1 MSKTIRLLVSVLVA
15 LSMLF
20 SFSAS
25 ALDAAA
31 NTANEIFF
39 FELVAGFFESLF
51 ARLYEFFKPGF
62 TYIDVED
69 YTNELFEIP
78 GLDDDFVPQGLC
90 FVESLNSFAVSGYS
104 STDGEGD
111 EALSRIYL
119 IEKDTKSVKKLLL
132 LSPDGTGFDYHAGGI
147 ACNGNDL
154 WIASGG
160 SEKKGGFAYHITT
173 DVLSNAQSGDKVQF
187 DGRFQT
193 EAKASYMYCDGEM
206 LWIGEFYNKDNPVNP
221 DHSYGKNKAICC
233 GYKLPV
239 IVDYTAETKL
249 APDVLLSIPDQVQG
263 MSVTDNGEVVFSTS
277 YGRRNN
283 SVMHIYSDYKSWKTD
298 TASVFGTKDIP
309 LYIAEMDSLITK
321 ITMPTLM
328 EAFDYYNGKLYLI
341 FESGAKIY
349 SDARRVIKTVWETD
363 INAVIDAVNNK

>member
-1 MSKTIRLLVSVLVA
+1 MSKTVRSLISILVA

-25 ALDAAA
+25 ALDTTA
-31 NTANEIFF
+31 NTANETVF
-39 FELVAGFFESLF
+39 FELVADFFESIF
-51 ARLYEFFKPGF
+51 AKLYELFKPGF

-78 GLDDDFVPQGLC
+78 GLDEDFVPQGLC

-104 STDGEGD
+104 SAGGEGD

-119 IEKDTKSVKKLLL
+119 IEKDTKLVKKLLL

-154 WIASGG
+154 WVASGG
-160 SEKKGGFAYHITT
+160 SEKKGGFAYHITI
-173 DVLSNAQSGDKVQF
+173 DVLSNAQSGEKVRF

-221 DHSYGKNKAICC
+221 DHSYGKI
-233 GYKLPV
+233 KLFVAVTNYPLLLTISRKQSLRPMFYFQFPTRCRV
-239 IVDYTAETKL
+239 CQLPITAKWFS
-249 APDVLLSIPDQVQG
+249 AP
-263 MSVTDNGEVVFSTS
+263 
-277 YGRRNN
+277 
-283 SVMHIYSDYKSWKTD
+283 H
-298 TASVFGTKDIP
+298 TA
-309 LYIAEMDSLITK
+309 
-321 ITMPTLM
+321 
-328 EAFDYYNGKLYLI
+328 
-341 FESGAKIY
+341 
-349 SDARRVIKTVWETD
+349 DATTP
-363 INAVIDAVNNK
+363 